1 MRRLMTLLAL
11 GVSVGLLAL
20 TASHTSADAPPGPFF
35 QGFETSTSG
44 WFDSTNGGFGTITR
58 RPSGYVNGGYAS
70 GVSSA
75 AGGFHARASGSSPC
89 APPAPCFGPFT
100 RWGGYNDT
108 FPNGGYR
115 TLIDIYFDVGWAATH
130 PDIRFDFSSA
140 INNSAGVFLR
150 DFVFNVGTQLSGP
163 GQFRIQSSTN
173 ATRSGA
179 NPNVPCPAPNTPP
192 NTCRAPAFITTS
204 GWYTFRHTFRNN
216 GGFLAVD
223 FDIFPASSSSA
234 AASWT
239 IQTGDCFS
247 PCVPAPTFGV
257 VGGNRYGWF
266 VNEEIPELAIDNS
279 ERTGLNISLTPATAT
294 NIAIAGSTH
303 TVTAT
308 VTSTDA
314 DGHPSPGGTT
324 IEFDVT
330 SGPNAGQTSH
340 PVNTGTCSPSNCAT
354 PTNCTTNCQVTWTYE
369 SNGTPGM
376 DTIQACFPERSA
388 TVNRPLLDDARQCRT
403 VTKVWAASTPGKVT
417 GGGQIEGDPIFSPL
431 GDLLS
436 VPALAPSQASASGK
450 ATFGFVVKCCPA
462 TGNLEY
468 NDHEADVRIKATSI
482 TGLLISNGSCG
493 PNTHARFTGTADVIR
508 STGTTSESFT
518 VNVDDCGEPG
528 VADQF
533 GIQTT
538 TYCNPAACG
547 STNTLIGGN
556 IQIHK

>member
-1 MRRLMTLLAL
+1 MEIFPLN
-11 GVSVGLLAL
+11 S
-20 TASHTSADAPPGPFF
+20 
-35 QGFETSTSG
+35 
-44 WFDSTNGGFGTITR
+44 
-58 RPSGYVNGGYAS
+58 
-70 GVSSA
+70 
-75 AGGFHARASGSSPC
+75 SSP
-89 APPAPCFGPFT
+89 
-100 RWGGYNDT
+100 
-108 FPNGGYR
+108 
-115 TLIDIYFDVGWAATH
+115 AA
-130 PDIRFDFSSA
+130 
-140 INNSAGVFLR
+140 
-150 DFVFNVGTQLSGP
+150 Q
-163 GQFRIQSSTN
+163 
-173 ATRSGA
+173 
-179 NPNVPCPAPNTPP
+179 
-192 NTCRAPAFITTS
+192 
-204 GWYTFRHTFRNN
+204 
-216 GGFLAVD
+216 
-223 FDIFPASSSSA
+223 
-234 AASWT
+234 WT

-266 VNEEIPELAIDNS
+266 ANEEIPELPIDNS

-308 VTSTDA
+308 VTSTDP

-330 SGPNAGQTSH
+330 SGPNAGQDQPPCEH
-340 PVNTGTCSPSNCAT
+340 RDLFAVQLRNTDQLH
-354 PTNCTTNCQVTWTYE
+354 TNCQVTWTYA
-369 SNGTPGM
+369 SNGTPGT
-376 DTIQACFPERSA
+376 DTIQACFPERPAS
-388 TVNRPLLDDARQCRT
+388 VNRPLLDDARQCRM

-417 GGGQIEGDPIFSPL
+417 GGGQIEGDPVFSPL

-436 VPALAPSQASASGK
+436 VPALAPSQASPNGK
-450 ATFGFVVKCCPA
+450 ATFGFVVRCCPA

-468 NDHEADVRIKATSI
+468 NDHDADVRIKVTSVA
-482 TGLLISNGSCG
+482 GLLISDSCG
-493 PNTHARFTGTADVIR
+493 SNTHARFTGTADVIR

-547 STNTLIGGN
+547 GTNTLIGGN